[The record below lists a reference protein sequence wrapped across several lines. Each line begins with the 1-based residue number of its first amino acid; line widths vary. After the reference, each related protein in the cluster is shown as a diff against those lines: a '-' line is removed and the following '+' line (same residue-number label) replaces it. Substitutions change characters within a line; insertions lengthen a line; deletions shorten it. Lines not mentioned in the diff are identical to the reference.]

1 MNAEMALISLLSGWT
16 VGTFLLAW
24 VYRRELK
31 AAFREPVC
39 AFPILIVE
47 SDDWGPGSSDHAEA
61 LSGLE
66 RILAAIRDGSGRR
79 AVMTLGLILS
89 APDPQRMAQE
99 GWSHYHPRLLS
110 DPSFASILGN
120 IKQGI
125 QAGVFA
131 PQLHGLAH
139 YWPPALMAASATSFD
154 VAAWLRQENAPNTE
168 ALPSALQSRW
178 TDASMLP
185 SRALS
190 KDAIETAVC
199 EETRVFQDIL
209 GQPAAVAVPPTF
221 VWNEQVE
228 LAWSRSGIECIITPG
243 TRYESR
249 GADGRLVGSGKK
261 IANADRGGGGIIYL
275 VRDVY
280 FEPMRNHKAERAL
293 DGLARKTAAGRPC
306 LVETHRFNFIESDKD
321 LSLLELERMFRL
333 TLERYPSL
341 RFMSSTELAKAYK
354 LNSPD
359 LIEHGIVKRIKAWV
373 VRLRELTRFWLLAR
387 GLGLVGALLAIGLLG
402 MALLGL
408 I

>member
-1 MNAEMALISLLSGWT
+1 MVAMMHTEMALLSLLSGWAMG
-16 VGTFLLAW
+16 VILLAW
-24 VYRRELK
+24 VYRRQIM
-31 AAFREPVC
+31 AVFREPVC

-47 SDDWGPGSSDHAEA
+47 SDDWGPGPPDHAEA

-66 RILAAIRDGSGRR
+66 KILTAFRDGSGRH

-89 APDPQRMAQE
+89 VPDTQRMAHE

-110 DPSFASILGN
+110 DSRFASILGN
-120 IKQGI
+120 INRGI

-139 YWPPALMAASATSFD
+139 YWPPALMAASAASLD
-154 VAAWLRQENAPNTE
+154 VAAWLQQENSPNTE

-190 KDAIETAVC
+190 KDTIEMAVR

-228 LAWSRSGIECIITPG
+228 LAWSKSGIECIITPG

-249 GADGRLVGSGKK
+249 DADARLVGTGKK

-280 FEPMRNHKAERAL
+280 FEPILNHKAERAL

-387 GLGLVGALLAIGLLG
+387 GLGLVGALLAIGWLS
-402 MALLGL
+402 AK
-408 I
+408 